1 MEYITVNTV
10 NMVMIVGK
18 MVRTSVAIPKSLKE
32 EMDRIDVNWSAVVRD
47 AVRRRLDYEHEKN
60 VAEAVLINEKLR
72 RKAPEGWDSA
82 EAIRTWRDRR
92 S

>member
-1 MEYITVNTV
+1 MHVA
-10 NMVMIVGK
+10 K
-18 MVRTSVAIPKSLKE
+18 MVRTSVAIPESLKK
-32 EMDRIDVNWSAVVRD
+32 EMDKIDVNWSAVIRD

-82 EAIRTWRDRR
+82 KVIRTWRDRR